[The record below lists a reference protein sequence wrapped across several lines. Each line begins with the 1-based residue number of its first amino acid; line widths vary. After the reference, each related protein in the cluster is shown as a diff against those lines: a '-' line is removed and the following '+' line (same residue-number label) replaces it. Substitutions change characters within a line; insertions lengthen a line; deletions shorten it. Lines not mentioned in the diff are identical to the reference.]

1 MCVFAKNRMI
11 LMKRTYNFR
20 EIRLFV
26 CTADRKSQDFDLNA
40 HIKMTK
46 SAFSY
51 VQVCFVVINN

>member
-1 MCVFAKNRMI
+1 
-11 LMKRTYNFR
+11 MKRTYNFR

-26 CTADRKSQDFDLNA
+26 CTPDRKSQDFDLNA

-51 VQVCFVVINN
+51 VLVRFVVISN